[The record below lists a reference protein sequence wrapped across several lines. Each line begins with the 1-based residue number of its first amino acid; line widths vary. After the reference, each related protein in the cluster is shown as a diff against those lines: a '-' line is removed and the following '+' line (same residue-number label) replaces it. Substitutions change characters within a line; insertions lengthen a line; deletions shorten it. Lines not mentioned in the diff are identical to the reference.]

1 MRSNLFSLCRRL
13 QSTSLLA
20 VLAGYVLLLAVNHG
34 MANFQRYQAHQQLL
48 DELSY
53 QLNLKYSSSHSL
65 EARLGHLFFPS
76 LQLNLLRSR
85 IVGPARSPVLFGE
98 EDGQVWMVSRIDVIL
113 ASGSRVQ
120 VLVRQNVSAS
130 LRREGLAQML
140 LIAVAGFSSLVTSG
154 LLRPVFRRGFAQ
166 PLAGFVA
173 QLQAI
178 EAPSALGN
186 QICVGVQPEELR
198 PIAEAFNAMQ
208 QRLQVS
214 WDRQRSF
221 VDGVAHEL
229 RTPIT
234 LISGHTQSLLRR
246 HPQDPALQLIRA
258 EAERMGSLVSDLL
271 DLARQDSGRLSLRSE
286 LIVGEDALLTLYERM
301 APHANG
307 RLKLLIPAS
316 ASSLA
321 QGLGDPDRLQQCLTT
336 LVDNAL
342 QYSPSGSPVQLA
354 CTNGLAGELVMQVQD
369 QGPGVLPEERER
381 IFERFVRG
389 SAAEHSERRGSGI
402 GLSVVK
408 LLMEAMGGSV
418 RVADAPGGGAD
429 FQLWLPAA
437 TSSAG
442 LSST

>member
-1 MRSNLFSLCRRL
+1 VSLHRFSLRRRL

-20 VLAGYVLLLAVNHG
+20 VLVGYLLLLASNHG
-34 MANFQRYQAHQQLL
+34 LSRLQRRQAHQQLL
-48 DELSY
+48 AELQAKLMSQASDRRALEALVERLWLPSLKLILLPPKESVPQLSPELSV
-53 QLNLKYSSSHSL
+53 
-65 EARLGHLFFPS
+65 A
-76 LQLNLLRSR
+76 
-85 IVGPARSPVLFGE
+85 A
-98 EDGQVWMVSRIDVIL
+98 DGQTWLVSRLTVPL
-113 ASGSRVQ
+113 VSGPRVQ
-120 VLVRQNVSAS
+120 VLVKDNVSAS
-130 LRREGLAQML
+130 LQREELVQRL
-140 LIAVAGFSSLVTSG
+140 LIATAGVSSLVTSALLRPVLGRG
-154 LLRPVFRRGFAQ
+154 LLRPISQFTM
-166 PLAGFVA
+166 
-173 QLQAI
+173 QLQAAQ
-178 EAPSALGN
+178 APPTSIDRINVQA
-186 QICVGVQPEELR
+186 QPEELR
-198 PIAEAFNAMQ
+198 PIAVAFNELQ
-208 QRLQVS
+208 GRLRLS

-307 RLKLLIPAS
+307 RLKLLISAS